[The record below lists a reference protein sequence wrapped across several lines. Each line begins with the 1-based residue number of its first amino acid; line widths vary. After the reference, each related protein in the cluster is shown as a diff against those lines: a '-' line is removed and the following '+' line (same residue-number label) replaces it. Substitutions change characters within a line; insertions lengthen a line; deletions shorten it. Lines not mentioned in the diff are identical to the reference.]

1 MAKTRHS
8 VDIDLTTV
16 PAQRVSHDDTLEV
29 VHDAVADPR
38 AVVAVPSDRR
48 RWLAVLALVGL
59 AGFGV
64 GVPAGIL
71 MAPGQTAPTP
81 SPARNDIGG
90 LLLDPLGAQP
100 PQPAAP
106 TDPQD
111 LVNQIVTAGPR

>member
-38 AVVAVPSDRR
+38 AVVAAPSDRR

-71 MAPGQTAPTP
+71 MAPGQTAPPP

-90 LLLDPLGAQP
+90 LLLDPLGTRLS
-100 PQPAAP
+100 QPAAP

-111 LVNQIVTAGPR
+111 LVIQVVTAGPR